1 MYYVIYKTTNN
12 INGKVYIGKHK
23 TKDIN
28 DAYLGSGKLLHYA
41 IKRYGIENFT
51 KEIIHICDTEQ
62 DMNAKEREIVTE
74 EFCLREDTYNLCVGG
89 HGGFS
94 YINRHGKNY
103 TYEKNKKISPFG
115 TPEFISKHKTDFKK
129 GGIKGAATRSKLV
142 KQGIIDPKTFLGR
155 THTAET
161 KEKMSLSKKGKTN
174 GSRNS
179 QFGSMWIT
187 NGKENKKIKKDSI
200 MPEGWYNG
208 RTLRV

>member
-1 MYYVIYKTTNN
+1 MYYIIYKTINT

-23 TKDIN
+23 TKDLN
-28 DAYLGSGKLLHYA
+28 DKYLGSGKLLHHA
-41 IKRYGIENFT
+41 IKKYGIENFT

-62 DMNAKEREIVTE
+62 DMNSKEREIVTE

-103 TYEKNKKISPFG
+103 SYEKNKKISPFG
-115 TPEFISKHKTDFKK
+115 TPEFVSKHKKDFKK

-155 THTAET
+155 THSEET
-161 KEKMSLSKKGKTN
+161 KQKMSLAKKGKTN

-179 QFGSMWIT
+179 QFGSIWIT
-187 NGKENKKIKKDSI
+187 NGTENKKIKKDSSI
-200 MPEGWYNG
+200 PDGWYKG
-208 RTLRV
+208 RKL